1 MPQKN
6 MAIAT
11 LSNAT
16 HVYIDGRRTGWL
28 LSTLLVLL
36 PLAGIGLREAFGSDL
51 WLIAPTVII
60 YVIVPILDVLIGE
73 DDNNPARFLAFA

>member
-1 MPQKN
+1 

-16 HVYIDGRRTGWL
+16 HAYIDRRRTGWL

-36 PLAGIGLREAFGSDL
+36 PFVGIGLREAPG
-51 WLIAPTVII
+51 
-60 YVIVPILDVLIGE
+60 PISG
-73 DDNNPARFLAFA
+73 